1 MQNND
6 NDDSDNTTDTPP
18 EWTSYSTPRD
28 RVKAVAATVERPRA
42 ATHISTEAVVAKSD
56 VEPILEDLVADG
68 VLISKEG
75 EDGVTRYR
83 ADPGW
88 VREETL
94 KALRRA
100 NSREDLEDMR
110 DEMRDRLDDI
120 ADGAQ
125 YRLLEFRLGLI
136 EDEIDDTHFDNS
148 VDENN

>member
-42 ATHISTEAVVAKSD
+42 STHISTEAVVAKSD
-56 VEPILEDLVADG
+56 VERILKDLVADG
-68 VLISKEG
+68 VVKSIEN
-75 EDGVTRYR
+75 EDGVTRYC

-94 KALRRA
+94 EALRQC
-100 NSREDLEDMR
+100 NSQQDLKDMR
-110 DEMRDRLDDI
+110 DEIRDRLTDVK
-120 ADGAQ
+120 DGAQ
-125 YRLLEFRLGLI
+125 HRLLEFRLGLI